1 MRLGRLQRSFSSAI
15 VSDKVLYHVKGDH
28 IIEIELNK
36 PKALN
41 ALDQDM
47 VDSMHQKLKHWKK
60 SGHPRVVIIKGSG
73 EKAFCAGGDIVS
85 IYNAKIKGENPF
97 IP

>member
-1 MRLGRLQRSFSSAI
+1 M
-15 VSDKVLYHVKGDH
+15 LYHSKGDH

-41 ALDQDM
+41 SLDQDM
-47 VDSMHQKLKHWKK
+47 VDSLHSRLKAWKK
-60 SGHPRVVIIKGSG
+60 GEHPRVVIIKGSG

-85 IYNAKIKGENPF
+85 IYNAKVKGEKPET
-97 IP
+97 P